1 MNNITTVNL
10 GGYPFTIDENA
21 HQALELYLETI
32 EAHFSDSEGCDE
44 ILDDIE
50 ARIAELFSDFLQG
63 KSIVTLKEYDAM
75 VKVMGRP
82 EDFGA
87 ESLDEDEIETP
98 HASSNTKKKKGKY
111 SHIKTGKRL
120 FRDPDEKVIGG
131 VCSGVA
137 AYFGVGDPLWIRL
150 GFIALIFIGGIS
162 VLLYPI
168 LWAIVPAAKTAGDKL
183 KMKGEPATVSNIAK
197 TVEEELTELSN
208 KITEISKDLGSKK
221 KVRAASFLSP
231 RRAISGL
238 FAIMGKGVLGVLGLV
253 KAIFKPIFSLTLGI
267 MLLILGILWGS
278 WIISFLGSFSFL
290 SYIGPSSWIMSFFGR
305 ISLFFTIGI
314 PILGLMLWI
323 TKWFSTY
330 RIPKTW
336 RTSLRLG
343 WVASFA
349 ITLAAGVL
357 TGLSFTHSAEVDQL
371 ASYDIDSD
379 VINISELKRSEKATK
394 GFFQFPGA
402 AYHTKDGVVFDE
414 VYYKIVKSEGNDVVI
429 KTSVKSQ
436 GKSYDDA
443 QSLAQNVDV
452 EHLVDGNTVQLKKN
466 FEIEKGDKFRAQ
478 NVHYTIHIPEGKT
491 IKLDESISSHLDH
504 RGFNGEYGPSNFQ
517 EFSWTMTSDGL
528 VSEEWK
534 NKYRAV
540 RKIDSEALAN
550 LNIDGEMHTTIKYG
564 PKTEIKLSG
573 TKSDLELVEEIVTED
588 ATNIILDTWTQKG
601 IELEVTTPNLETLN
615 AKNLSSLII
624 EGFSQDKMEVN
635 YSGRLHSNRNIRAYM
650 DVKDLTL
657 TVDGSNDV
665 ELIGSGE
672 NLTIHILDR
681 SRVIAEHYKAK
692 TVKVSGNIYR
702 SSTFYASESFD
713 CPKYKTQNIKL
724 FGNPELL
731 AMNTEKTD

>member
-87 ESLDEDEIETP
+87 ESFDEDEKETQQ
-98 HASSNTKKKKGKY
+98 SSSSQKKKGKY

-131 VCSGVA
+131 ICSGVA
-137 AYFGVGDPLWIRL
+137 AYFGIADPLWVRL
-150 GFIALIFIGGIS
+150 AFIALALIGGVS

-168 LWAIVPAAKTAGDKL
+168 LWAIVPPAKTAGDKL

-221 KVRAASFLSP
+221 KVKATSFLSP

-238 FAIMGKGVLGVLGLV
+238 FAIIGKGVLGVLSIV
-253 KAIFKPIFSLTLGI
+253 KAIFKPIFSFTLGI
-267 MLLILGILWGS
+267 MLLALGILWGT

-290 SYIGPSSWIMSFFGR
+290 SYVGPSSWIMSFFGR

-323 TKWFSTY
+323 TKWFSSY
-330 RIPKTW
+330 RIPKNW
-336 RTSLRLG
+336 RIGLRLG
-343 WVASFA
+343 WIASFVM
-349 ITLAAGVL
+349 TLAAGIL

-371 ASYDIDSD
+371 ASYNIESD
-379 VINISELKRSEKATK
+379 VIIISELKGTEKKAN
-394 GFFQFPGA
+394 GFLQLSGG
-402 AYHTKDGVVFDE
+402 AYHTKNGVVFDE
-414 VYYKIVKSEGNDVVI
+414 AHYEIIKSESKEVI
-429 KTSVKSQ
+429 IETKVKSQ
-436 GKSYDDA
+436 GQSYDRA
-443 QSLAQNVDV
+443 QSLAENVNVRHEV
-452 EHLVDGNTVQLKKN
+452 EGNKISLYKT
-466 FEIEKGDKFRAQ
+466 FEIKKGDKYRAQ
-478 NVHYTIHIPEGKT
+478 SVHYTIHIPEGKT
-491 IKLDESISSHLDH
+491 IKFNESQSLYLEH
-504 RGFNGEYGPSNFQ
+504 RGFNGENSPRNFQ
-517 EFSWTMTSDGL
+517 EFSWTMTPEGL
-528 VSEEWK
+528 VSEDWK
-534 NKYRAV
+534 NKYRAT
-540 RKIDSEALAN
+540 RKIETGTLAN

-564 PKTEIKLSG
+564 PKTEIRLLG
-573 TKSDLELVEEIVTED
+573 TKSDLDKVEEIITED
-588 ATNIILDTWTQKG
+588 ATNIILEEWVQKG

-681 SRVIAEHYKAK
+681 SRVTAEHYKAK
-692 TVKVSGNIYR
+692 TVKVSGNIYNR
-702 SSTFYASESFD
+702 STFYASESFD

-731 AMNTEKTD
+731 ALNTKKTN